1 MSLHSF
7 NRRGATLIAVT
18 LMLALAI
25 VLSPITSQAMPLA
38 PSDFTPTVY
47 VYLPV
52 IEKEG
57 SPPLPAP
64 SLTPTQPASSMSGH
78 WVGTTSRGRALSFD
92 VSLNGAQWSNFVL
105 TTDFAAPNCGA
116 SYQELT
122 QTTAGPGN
130 ITSNQF
136 SFSGGVFSF
145 TGQFNSATTASG
157 TYTFS
162 NYPFVYSLPGPPYV
176 CVFYLTQSG
185 TWTANWQSTPAP
197 THTPTPSAT
206 SATTP
211 TPTQTPTATPTTPPA
226 STPVPGHWAGTT
238 SRGRS
243 MSFDVSLNSAQWM
256 SFTLSTDFSAPSCGV
271 GSSVLTVTRP
281 GPGSITN
288 NQFSSLGGGYSFTGQ
303 FNSATAASG
312 TYTFDNF
319 QIVIGLPYPP
329 YVCFYY
335 LTQSGAWTAGGP

>member
-7 NRRGATLIAVT
+7 NRRGATLIAVA
-18 LMLALAI
+18 LMLTLPI
-25 VLSPITSQAMPLA
+25 VLSPITSQAVSLVLA
-38 PSDFTPTVY
+38 DFTPTVY

-57 SPPLPAP
+57 SPPPPTASP
-64 SLTPTQPASSMSGH
+64 TPTRPPSIMPGRWIGA
-78 WVGTTSRGRALSFD
+78 TSRGQPLLLD
-92 VSLNGAQWSNFVL
+92 VSSDSAQWSNFVL
-105 TTDFAAPNCGA
+105 TTDFAAPSCGV
-116 SYQELT
+116 SYSELT

-145 TGQFNSATTASG
+145 TGRFNSATTASG

-162 NYPFVYSLPGPPYV
+162 NYPFVYPLPGPPYV

-206 SATTP
+206 SATTA
-211 TPTQTPTATPTTPPA
+211 TPTQTPTATPTIPPA

-243 MSFDVSLNSAQWM
+243 MSFDVSLNSTQWM

-271 GSSVLTVTRP
+271 GSSDLTVTRP

-288 NQFSSLGGGYSFTGQ
+288 NQFSSSGGGYAFTGQ

-312 TYTFDNF
+312 TYAFDNF